1 MYQIIL
7 IGLRSRH
14 RNSAFRIMNSEFKE
28 INMNLVLWII
38 YAAVTLLA
46 IVFLGLREFHML
58 QLNGYK
64 TPEHSR
70 WMKKNIKRYIPLL
83 FFLAV
88 QLVLLP
94 LERVLVWESE
104 KHVLNSGKLKLA
116 CCITGFLIL
125 ADIGIIIANK
135 PGKKFKKPLVYTA
148 RVKRMLVTF
157 FILIAAIFAGAFFSA
172 DRVDFEDAQ
181 RFTNVLPFVFTG
193 AALYLAPVLVPLSNL
208 INKPVEK
215 SVQRWYINDAKK
227 KLADMPSLHKVGITG
242 SYGKTSM
249 KFYLSELLSSQY
261 ETLKTPESFNT
272 PMGVTITVRRDLKPT
287 HEYFICEMGARRVHE
302 IKELCDI
309 ANPHDGIITSVGP
322 QHLETFRSIENVV
335 NTKFEL
341 ADAVQAAGGK
351 IYLNG
356 DNDLIRAKA
365 PQYPN
370 AVLYGLQEG
379 NDYRAS
385 DISVSDRGT
394 EFTVTAPGG
403 ETCRYSMKLLGEHNV
418 QNVLGAIAYA
428 HGTGISLEK
437 LVLPVKRIAA
447 VPHRLQLLD
456 KGGGV
461 TYIDDAYNSNPSGC
475 RAALNV
481 LGLFDACRILVTPG
495 MVELGAKQEE
505 LNYEFGQEA
514 AKACDYIV
522 LVGKAQTVPI
532 YNGIKDAGYDMEKVF
547 VADGLNEALAKVQ
560 SYQTDKKKIVLLE
573 NDLPDN
579 Y

>member
-1 MYQIIL
+1 M
-7 IGLRSRH
+7 
-14 RNSAFRIMNSEFKE
+14 K
-28 INMNLVLWII
+28 LVLWIVF
-38 YAAVTLLA
+38 AAVTFAA
-46 IVFLGLREFHML
+46 IVFTSLREFHML

-70 WMKKNIKRYIPLL
+70 WMKKNFNRYIFPLTL
-83 FFLAV
+83 F
-88 QLVLLP
+88 LLQIS
-94 LERVLVWESE
+94 LIVCGAKTSLIIAFTCF
-104 KHVLNSGKLKLA
+104 NA
-116 CCITGFLIL
+116 CFI
-125 ADIGIIIANK
+125 AANK

-148 RVKRMLVTF
+148 RVKRMMTTFWILVGAMFAVAVLKGKSVVYIGRIWNEAHTDF
-157 FILIAAIFAGAFFSA
+157 TYISKETSWFSKALPYILVNS
-172 DRVDFEDAQ
+172 
-181 RFTNVLPFVFTG
+181 
-193 AALYLAPVLVPLSNL
+193 ALYLTPILVPLSNL

-227 KLADMPSLHKVGITG
+227 KLADMPDLHKVGITG

-249 KFYLSELLSSQY
+249 KFYLSELLASQY

-272 PMGVTITVRRDLKPT
+272 PMGVTITVRRDLRPT
-287 HEYFICEMGARRVHE
+287 HQYFICEMGARRVHE

-356 DNDLIRAKA
+356 DNELIRAKA
-365 PQYPN
+365 PQYKN
-370 AVLYGLQEG
+370 AVLYGLTEG

-394 EFTVTAPGG
+394 EFTVTAPSG

-428 HGTGISLEK
+428 HGTGIPLEK

-505 LNYEFGQEA
+505 LNFEFGQEA
-514 AKACDYIV
+514 AKACDYII

-532 YNGIKDAGYDMEKVF
+532 YNGIKDAGFDMGKVF
-547 VADGLNEALAKVQ
+547 VTDGLNEALAKVQ
-560 SYQTDKKKIVLLE
+560 SCQTDKKKIVLLE

>member
-1 MYQIIL
+1 M
-7 IGLRSRH
+7 
-14 RNSAFRIMNSEFKE
+14 
-28 INMNLVLWII
+28 VLWII
-38 YAAVTLLA
+38 YAVIALGA

-70 WMKKNIKRYIPLL
+70 WMKKNARRYILPAVLFIAQFLL
-83 FFLAV
+83 IPFQHKRGLAV
-88 QLVLLP
+88 ALLIVLCFF
-94 LERVLVWESE
+94 
-104 KHVLNSGKLKLA
+104 NA
-116 CCITGFLIL
+116 
-125 ADIGIIIANK
+125 IIALLNK

-148 RVKRMLVTF
+148 RMKRMMITF
-157 FILIAAIFAGAFFSA
+157 GILIAVFYVFAIINGKTFVQVDAVSGGYEETRWFISA
-172 DRVDFEDAQ
+172 
-181 RFTNVLPFVFTG
+181 LPYIMVG
-193 AALYLAPVLVPLSNL
+193 SALYLTPILVPLSNL

-215 SVQRWYINDAKK
+215 AVQNWYINDAKRI
-227 KLADMPSLHKVGITG
+227 LSECPTLHKVGITG

-249 KFYLSELLSSQY
+249 KFYLDELLNSQY
-261 ETLKTPESFNT
+261 NTLKTPESFNT
-272 PMGVTITVRRDLKPT
+272 PMGVTITIRRDLKPT

-302 IKELCDI
+302 IKELCGI
-309 ANPHDGIITSVGP
+309 ADPHDGIITSVGP
-322 QHLETFRSIENVV
+322 QHLETFGSIENVV

-341 ADAVQAAGGK
+341 ADHVKAKGGK

-356 DNDLIRAKA
+356 DNELIRRKA
-365 PQYPN
+365 PEYPN

-379 NDYRAS
+379 NHYRAT

-394 EFTVTAPGG
+394 EFTVTAPDG
-403 ETCRYSMKLLGEHNV
+403 ETKRFSMKLLGEHNV

-428 HGTGISLEK
+428 HGTGISLDK
-437 LVLPVKRIAA
+437 LTLPVKRIAA

-456 KGGGV
+456 KGGNM
-461 TYIDDAYNSNPSGC
+461 TFIDDAYNSNPSGC

-505 LNYEFGQEA
+505 LNFEFGQEA
-514 AKACDYIV
+514 AKACDHIV
-522 LVGKAQTVPI
+522 LVGKNQTVPI
-532 YNGIKDAGYDMEKVF
+532 YNGIKDAGYDMDNVF
-547 VADGLNEALAKVQ
+547 VADSLNEALAHVNA
-560 SYQTDKKKIVLLE
+560 YQTDKKKIVLLE

>member
-1 MYQIIL
+1 MKENQINCIL
-7 IGLRSRH
+7 
-14 RNSAFRIMNSEFKE
+14 FC
-28 INMNLVLWII
+28 I
-38 YAAVTLLA
+38 YAVLTL
-46 IVFLGLREFHML
+46 ISVIFLSLREFHML

-64 TPEHSR
+64 TPEHSW
-70 WMKKNIKRYIPLL
+70 WMKKNYKRYIFP
-83 FFLAV
+83 
-88 QLVLLP
+88 
-94 LERVLVWESE
+94 
-104 KHVLNSGKLKLA
+104 LA
-116 CCITGFLIL
+116 CFVLQFASFWTDFSIPMVTVFSLFNISI
-125 ADIGIIIANK
+125 AAANK
-135 PGKKFKKPLVYTA
+135 PGKKFKKPFVYTA
-148 RVKRMLVTF
+148 RVKRMLTTF
-157 FILIAAIFAGAFFSA
+157 FILIAIIFGVALFLGRETEIIIT
-172 DRVDFEDAQ
+172 DDVVVKWFEKSRPSQ
-181 RFTNVLPFVFTG
+181 FILVG
-193 AALYLAPVLVPLSNL
+193 SALYLTPILVPLANL
-208 INKPVEK
+208 INKPIETA
-215 SVQRWYINDAKK
+215 VQKWYINDAKK
-227 KLADMPSLHKVGITG
+227 ILASCPSLHKVGITG

-322 QHLETFRSIENVV
+322 QHLETFGSIENVV

-341 ADAVQAAGGK
+341 ADSISALGK

-356 DNDLIRAKA
+356 DNELIRKKA
-365 PQYPN
+365 PDYPN
-370 AVLYGLQEG
+370 AVTYGLQEG
-379 NDYRAS
+379 NDWRATNVT
-385 DISVSDRGT
+385 VSDRGT
-394 EFTVTAPGG
+394 EFTVTSPEGHS
-403 ETCRYSMKLLGEHNV
+403 CRYTTKLLGEHNV
-418 QNVLGAIAYA
+418 QNLLGAIAYA
-428 HGTGISLEK
+428 VGTGIPMEK

-456 KGGGV
+456 KGNGV
-461 TYIDDAYNSNPSGC
+461 TFIDDAYNSNPSGC
-475 RAALNV
+475 RAALAV

-522 LVGKAQTVPI
+522 LVGKAQTLPI
-532 YNGIKDAGYDMEKVF
+532 FNGIKDSGYNMEQVLA
-547 VADGLNEALAKVQ
+547 VDSLNEALAAVQ
-560 SYQTDKKKIVLLE
+560 AYCTDKKKIVLLE

>member
-1 MYQIIL
+1 
-7 IGLRSRH
+7 
-14 RNSAFRIMNSEFKE
+14 
-28 INMNLVLWII
+28 MNLVLWII
-38 YAAVTLLA
+38 YAVISLTAT
-46 IVFLGLREFHML
+46 VFLGLREFHML

-70 WMKKNIKRYIPLL
+70 WMKKNKKRYILPAVLFVVQFALL
-83 FFLAV
+83 FLHGGAAV
-88 QLVLLP
+88 ALIIVLSLF
-94 LERVLVWESE
+94 
-104 KHVLNSGKLKLA
+104 N
-116 CCITGFLIL
+116 
-125 ADIGIIIANK
+125 IIIGLLNK

-148 RVKRMLVTF
+148 RMKRMMVTF
-157 FILIAAIFAGAFFSA
+157 CILVAVYYVIAVLKGETTVYICRIWNEAHTEFTYDSMEKRWFANG
-172 DRVDFEDAQ
+172 
-181 RFTNVLPFVFTG
+181 LPYILAG
-193 AALYLAPVLVPLSNL
+193 SALYVTPLLVPLSNL

-215 SVQRWYINDAKK
+215 AVQNWYINDAKRI
-227 KLADMPSLHKVGITG
+227 LSECPTLHKVGITG

-249 KFYLSELLSSQY
+249 KFYLDELLNSQY
-261 ETLKTPESFNT
+261 NTLKTPESFNT
-272 PMGVTITVRRDLKPT
+272 PMGVTITIRRDLKPT

-302 IKELCDI
+302 IKELCGI
-309 ANPHDGIITSVGP
+309 ADPHDGIITSVGP
-322 QHLETFRSIENVV
+322 QHLETFGSIENVV

-341 ADAVQAAGGK
+341 ADHVKAKGGK

-356 DNDLIRAKA
+356 DNELIRKKA
-365 PQYPN
+365 PEYPN

-379 NDYRAS
+379 NHYRAT

-394 EFTVTAPGG
+394 EFTVTAPDG
-403 ETCRYSMKLLGEHNV
+403 ESRRFSMKLLGEHNV

-437 LVLPVKRIAA
+437 LTLPVKRIAA

-456 KGGGV
+456 KGGNM
-461 TYIDDAYNSNPSGC
+461 TFIDDAYNSNPSGC

-505 LNYEFGQEA
+505 LNFEFGQEA
-514 AKACDYIV
+514 AKACDHIV
-522 LVGKAQTVPI
+522 LVGKNQTVPI
-532 YNGIKDAGYDMEKVF
+532 YNGIKDAGYNMDEVF
-547 VADGLNEALAKVQ
+547 VADSLNEALDHVRA
-560 SYQTDKKKIVLLE
+560 YQTDRKKIVLLE

>member
-1 MYQIIL
+1 
-7 IGLRSRH
+7 
-14 RNSAFRIMNSEFKE
+14 
-28 INMNLVLWII
+28 MNLVLWII
-38 YAAVTLLA
+38 YAVITLAA

-70 WMKKNIKRYIPLL
+70 WMKKNKKRYILPAVLFIAQFALLIFSPYHRDGSYDSVMSPLNEKIS
-83 FFLAV
+83 
-88 QLVLLP
+88 LV
-94 LERVLVWESE
+94 
-104 KHVLNSGKLKLA
+104 
-116 CCITGFLIL
+116 
-125 ADIGIIIANK
+125 IIILLMIMNLIISLANK

-148 RVKRMLVTF
+148 RVKRMLITF
-157 FILIAAIFAGAFFSA
+157 FILIALLFICGYFSA
-172 DRVDFEDAQ
+172 DIFHD
-181 RFTNVLPFVFTG
+181 VLAGGTPSLLFKLTHNHHMGNLPYIFVG
-193 AALYLAPVLVPLSNL
+193 SALYLTPILVPLSNL

-215 SVQRWYINDAKK
+215 VVQNWYIKDAKRI
-227 KLADMPSLHKVGITG
+227 LSECPTLHKVGITG

-249 KFYLSELLSSQY
+249 KFYLDELLNSQY
-261 ETLKTPESFNT
+261 NTLKTPESFNT
-272 PMGVTITVRRDLKPT
+272 PMGVTITIRRDLKPT

-302 IKELCDI
+302 IKELCGI
-309 ANPHDGIITSVGP
+309 ADPHDGIITSVGP
-322 QHLETFRSIENVV
+322 QHLETFGSIENVV

-341 ADAVQAAGGK
+341 ADHVKAKGGK

-356 DNDLIRAKA
+356 DNELIRKKA
-365 PQYPN
+365 PEYPN

-379 NDYRAS
+379 NHYRAT

-394 EFTVTAPGG
+394 EFTVTAPNG
-403 ETCRYSMKLLGEHNV
+403 ETQRFSMKLLGEHNV

-437 LVLPVKRIAA
+437 LTLPVKRIAA

-456 KGGGV
+456 KGGNM
-461 TYIDDAYNSNPSGC
+461 TFIDDAYNSNPNGC

-505 LNYEFGQEA
+505 LNFEFGQEA
-514 AKACDYIV
+514 AKACDHIV

-532 YNGIKDAGYDMEKVF
+532 YNGIKDAGYDMDNVF
-547 VADGLNEALAKVQ
+547 VADSLGEALAHVNAYQ
-560 SYQTDKKKIVLLE
+560 SDKKKIVLLE

>member
-1 MYQIIL
+1 
-7 IGLRSRH
+7 
-14 RNSAFRIMNSEFKE
+14 
-28 INMNLVLWII
+28 MNLVLWII
-38 YAAVTLLA
+38 YAAVTLAA
-46 IVFLGLREFHML
+46 IVFLSLREFHML

-70 WMKKNIKRYIPLL
+70 WMKKNFSRYIPLIA
-83 FFLAV
+83 FLV
-88 QLVLLP
+88 IQLMLLP
-94 LERVLVWESE
+94 LERILIWDSE
-104 KHVLNSGKLKLA
+104 KHVLNSGKNKIAIVLTIALSIA
-116 CCITGFLIL
+116 N
-125 ADIGIIIANK
+125 IGVAIANK

-157 FILIAAIFAGAFFSA
+157 FILIAASFTGAFFA
-172 DRVDFEDAQ
+172 AKRVDFEGAY
-181 RFTNVLPFVFTG
+181 RFTNVLPFIFVG
-193 AALYLAPVLVPLSNL
+193 AALYLTPILVPLSNL

-215 SVQRWYINDAKK
+215 AVQNWYINDAKK

-272 PMGVTITVRRDLKPT
+272 PMGVTITIRRDLRPT
-287 HEYFICEMGARRVHE
+287 HQYFICEMGARRVHE
-302 IKELCDI
+302 IKELCGI

-322 QHLETFRSIENVV
+322 QHLETFRSIENVL

-356 DNDLIRAKA
+356 DNELIRRKA
-365 PQYPN
+365 PEYKN
-370 AVLYGLQEG
+370 TVLYGLQEG
-379 NDYRAS
+379 NDYRAT
-385 DISVSDRGT
+385 DITVSDKGT
-394 EFTVTAPGG
+394 EFTVTAPDG
-403 ETCRYSMKLLGEHNV
+403 ESLRYSMKLLGEHNV

-428 HGTGISLEK
+428 HGTGISLDK
-437 LVLPVKRIAA
+437 LLLPVKRIAA

-456 KGGGV
+456 KGNGV
-461 TYIDDAYNSNPSGC
+461 TYIDDAYNSNPNGC

-481 LGLFDACRILVTPG
+481 LSLFDACRILVTPG

-505 LNYEFGQEA
+505 LNFEFGQEA

-522 LVGKAQTVPI
+522 LVGKNHTVPI
-532 YNGIKDAGYDMEKVF
+532 YNGIKDAGYNMEQVF
-547 VADGLNEALAKVQ
+547 VADNLNEALAKVQ
-560 SYQTDKKKIVLLE
+560 AYQTSKKKVVLLE

>member
-1 MYQIIL
+1 
-7 IGLRSRH
+7 
-14 RNSAFRIMNSEFKE
+14 
-28 INMNLVLWII
+28 MNLVLWII
-38 YAAVTLLA
+38 FAVISLTA
-46 IVFLGLREFHML
+46 TVFLGLREFHML

-70 WMKKNIKRYIPLL
+70 WMKKNKNRYILP
-83 FFLAV
+83 A
-88 QLVLLP
+88 VLLCAQFLLLAFRP
-94 LERVLVWESE
+94 MVEGFGVLYIRN
-104 KHVLNSGKLKLA
+104 KKNIAITAILIGVLAFMN
-116 CCITGFLIL
+116 
-125 ADIGIIIANK
+125 IIIALLNK

-148 RVKRMLVTF
+148 RVKRMLITF
-157 FILIAAIFAGAFFSA
+157 FIIIAAIYIGAFFSS
-172 DRVDFEDAQ
+172 EIYLK
-181 RFTNVLPFVFTG
+181 RFVNNLPFVLVG
-193 AALYLAPVLVPLSNL
+193 SALYLTPILVPLSNL

-215 SVQRWYINDAKK
+215 AVQNWYINDAKRI
-227 KLADMPSLHKVGITG
+227 LSECPTLHKVGITG

-249 KFYLSELLSSQY
+249 KFYLDELLNSQY
-261 ETLKTPESFNT
+261 NTLKTPESFNT
-272 PMGVTITVRRDLKPT
+272 PMGVTITIRRDLKPT

-302 IKELCDI
+302 IKELCGI
-309 ANPHDGIITSVGP
+309 ADPHDGIITSVGP
-322 QHLETFRSIENVV
+322 QHLETFGSIDNVL

-341 ADAVQAAGGK
+341 ADHVKAKGGK

-356 DNDLIRAKA
+356 DNELIRKKA
-365 PQYPN
+365 PEYPN
-370 AVLYGLQEG
+370 AVLYGLNEG
-379 NDYRAS
+379 NHYRAT

-394 EFTVTAPGG
+394 EFTVTAPNG
-403 ETCRYSMKLLGEHNV
+403 ETQRFSMKLLGEHNV

-437 LVLPVKRIAA
+437 LTLPVKRIAA

-456 KGGGV
+456 KGGNM
-461 TYIDDAYNSNPSGC
+461 TFIDDAYNSNPSGC

-505 LNYEFGQEA
+505 LNFEFGQEA
-514 AKACDYIV
+514 AKACDHIV

-532 YNGIKDAGYDMEKVF
+532 YNGIKDAGYNMDNVF
-547 VADGLNEALAKVQ
+547 VADSLNEALDHVRA
-560 SYQTDKKKIVLLE
+560 YQTDKKKIVLLE

>member
-1 MYQIIL
+1 
-7 IGLRSRH
+7 
-14 RNSAFRIMNSEFKE
+14 
-28 INMNLVLWII
+28 MNLVLWII
-38 YAAVTLLA
+38 YAVIALTA
-46 IVFLGLREFHML
+46 TVFLGLREFHML

-70 WMKKNIKRYIPLL
+70 WMKKNKRRYLPNGLILIISGVLL
-83 FFLAV
+83 FLFPVINTLDPVNAQKIGDPV
-88 QLVLLP
+88 YVSSAGT
-94 LERVLVWESE
+94 V
-104 KHVLNSGKLKLA
+104 
-116 CCITGFLIL
+116 TLIL
-125 ADIGIIIANK
+125 LILLILFYLGITLANK

-148 RVKRMLVTF
+148 RMKRMMITF
-157 FILIAAIFAGAFFSA
+157 GILIAIIFAGAFFSSA
-172 DRVDFEDAQ
+172 RLHTIGTDGEAEKLL
-181 RFTNVLPFVFTG
+181 RFRSNMPFFLVNLGVCLT
-193 AALYLAPVLVPLSNL
+193 PVLVPLSNL

-215 SVQRWYINDAKK
+215 AVQNHYINDAKRI
-227 KLADMPSLHKVGITG
+227 LSECPTLHKVGITG

-249 KFYLSELLSSQY
+249 KFYLDELLNSQY
-261 ETLKTPESFNT
+261 NTLKTPESFNT
-272 PMGVTITVRRDLKPT
+272 PMGVTITIRRDLKPT

-302 IKELCDI
+302 IKELCGI
-309 ANPHDGIITSVGP
+309 ADPHDGIITSVGP
-322 QHLETFRSIENVV
+322 QHLETFGSIENVV

-341 ADAVQAAGGK
+341 ADHVKAKGGK

-356 DNDLIRAKA
+356 DNELIRKKA
-365 PQYPN
+365 PEYPN

-379 NDYRAS
+379 NHYRGT
-385 DISVSDRGT
+385 DISVSERGT
-394 EFTVTAPGG
+394 EFTVTAPDG
-403 ETCRYSMKLLGEHNV
+403 ETKRFSMKLLGEHNV

-437 LVLPVKRIAA
+437 LTLPVKRIAA

-456 KGGGV
+456 KGGNM
-461 TYIDDAYNSNPSGC
+461 TFIDDAYNSNPSGC

-505 LNYEFGQEA
+505 LNFEFGQEA
-514 AKACDYIV
+514 AKACDHIV

-532 YNGIKDAGYDMEKVF
+532 YNGIKDAGYDMDNVF
-547 VADGLNEALAKVQ
+547 VADSLGEALDHVRA
-560 SYQTDKKKIVLLE
+560 YQTDKKKIVLLE

>member
-1 MYQIIL
+1 
-7 IGLRSRH
+7 
-14 RNSAFRIMNSEFKE
+14 MN
-28 INMNLVLWII
+28 IVLFVI
-38 YAAVTLLA
+38 YAVIALTA
-46 IVFLGLREFHML
+46 TVFLGLREFHML

-70 WMKKNIKRYIPLL
+70 WMKKNSKRYILPAVL
-83 FFLAV
+83 FLA
-88 QLVLLP
+88 QFALLAFSPYHKDGSYDSVMSP
-94 LERVLVWESE
+94 LNE
-104 KHVLNSGKLKLA
+104 K
-116 CCITGFLIL
+116 ITLF
-125 ADIGIIIANK
+125 IIIFLMIINIIIALANK

-148 RVKRMLVTF
+148 RVKRMLITF
-157 FILIAAIFAGAFFSA
+157 FVIIAILFVCGYFSA
-172 DRVDFEDAQ
+172 DIYRDGLAGG
-181 RFTNVLPFVFTG
+181 TPSLLSKLTHKYHMSNLPYIFVG
-193 AALYLAPVLVPLSNL
+193 SALYLTPILVPLSNL

-215 SVQRWYINDAKK
+215 AVQNWYINDAKRI
-227 KLADMPSLHKVGITG
+227 LSECPTLHKVGITG

-249 KFYLSELLSSQY
+249 KFYLDELLNSQY
-261 ETLKTPESFNT
+261 NTLKTPESFNT
-272 PMGVTITVRRDLKPT
+272 PMGVTITIRRDLKPT

-302 IKELCDI
+302 IKELCGI
-309 ANPHDGIITSVGP
+309 ADPHDGIITSVGP
-322 QHLETFRSIENVV
+322 QHLETFGSIENVV

-341 ADAVQAAGGK
+341 ADHVKAKGGK

-356 DNDLIRAKA
+356 DNELIRKKA
-365 PQYPN
+365 PEYPN

-379 NDYRAS
+379 NHYRAT

-394 EFTVTAPGG
+394 EFTVTAPDG
-403 ETCRYSMKLLGEHNV
+403 ETKRFSMKLLGEHNV

-428 HGTGISLEK
+428 HGTGISLDK
-437 LVLPVKRIAA
+437 LTLPVKRIAA

-456 KGGGV
+456 KGGNM
-461 TYIDDAYNSNPSGC
+461 TFIDDAYNSNPSGC

-505 LNYEFGQEA
+505 LNFEFGQEA
-514 AKACDYIV
+514 AKACDHIV

-532 YNGIKDAGYDMEKVF
+532 YNGIKDAGYDMDNVF
-547 VADGLNEALAKVQ
+547 VADSLNEALAHVNA
-560 SYQTDKKKIVLLE
+560 YQTDKKKIVLLE